1 MPASEYSAQVK
12 KAAHFSIITALVLII
27 TKGIAWWQ
35 TGSVSMLASIT
46 DSMLDL
52 LASFMSMLILRFA
65 LMPAD
70 HNHSFGHGKAE
81 SLASLVQSAFIS
93 GSAIFLLLQGIHR
106 FNSPQ
111 ALNNTILGMLVTVFS
126 IFATLLLVWYQ
137 GRVIE
142 QTDSPAIKADR
153 LHYQTDLLMNFAIL
167 ISLGLSVHGI
177 LWADAVFAILISLYI
192 LLNAAKMLFSSTQ
205 LLLDQMLPPEE
216 IEQIHAVL
224 NQEIAQDS
232 RMLGFHALRTRR
244 SGAIR
249 FIQFH
254 LELADELSFIE
265 AHDIT
270 EHLERCL
277 CKTFPRSDIVIH
289 PEPTFVVQQEMQLD
303 KKVI

>member
-27 TKGIAWWQ
+27 VKGIAWWQ

-205 LLLDQMLPPEE
+205 LLLDQMLPAEE
-216 IEQIHAVL
+216 IEQINAVL
-224 NQEIAQDS
+224 NQEISQD
-232 RMLGFHALRTRR
+232 RR
-244 SGAIR
+244 I
-249 FIQFH
+249 
-254 LELADELSFIE
+254 L
-265 AHDIT
+265 
-270 EHLERCL
+270 
-277 CKTFPRSDIVIH
+277 
-289 PEPTFVVQQEMQLD
+289 
-303 KKVI
+303 

>member
-1 MPASEYSAQVK
+1 
-12 KAAHFSIITALVLII
+12 
-27 TKGIAWWQ
+27 
-35 TGSVSMLASIT
+35 MLASIT

-52 LASFMSMLILRFA
+52 LASFMNMLILRFA

-111 ALNNTILGMLVTVFS
+111 ALSNTLLGMAVTVFS
-126 IFATLLLVWYQ
+126 ILATGLLVWYQ
-137 GRVIE
+137 GRVINATE
-142 QTDSPAIKADR
+142 SPAIKADR
-153 LHYQTDLLMNFAIL
+153 LHYQTDLLMNFTIL
-167 ISLGLSVHGI
+167 LSLGLSAYGI

-192 LLNAAKMLFSSTQ
+192 LLNAAKMLFDSTQ

>member
-1 MPASEYSAQVK
+1 MA
-12 KAAHFSIITALVLII
+12 
-27 TKGIAWWQ
+27 
-35 TGSVSMLASIT
+35 
-46 DSMLDL
+46 
-52 LASFMSMLILRFA
+52 
-65 LMPAD
+65 
-70 HNHSFGHGKAE
+70 
-81 SLASLVQSAFIS
+81 
-93 GSAIFLLLQGIHR
+93 
-106 FNSPQ
+106 
-111 ALNNTILGMLVTVFS
+111 VTVFS
-126 IFATLLLVWYQ
+126 ILATGLLVWYQ
-137 GRVIE
+137 GRVIKATE
-142 QTDSPAIKADR
+142 SPAIKADR
-153 LHYQTDLLMNFAIL
+153 LHYQTDLLMNFTIL
-167 ISLGLSVHGI
+167 LSLGLSAYGI

-192 LLNAAKMLFSSTQ
+192 LWNAAKMLFDSTQ

-224 NQEIAQDS
+224 NQEIVQDS

-277 CKTFPRSDIVIH
+277 CKAFPRSDIVIH
-289 PEPTFVVQQEMQLD
+289 PEPTFIVQQEMQLD

>member
-27 TKGIAWWQ
+27 VKGIAWWQ

-70 HNHSFGHGKAE
+70 HNHYFGHGKAE

-192 LLNAAKMLFSSTQ
+192 LFNAAKMLFSSTQ
-205 LLLDQMLPPEE
+205 LLLDQMLPAEE
-216 IEQIHAVL
+216 IEQINAVL
-224 NQEIAQDS
+224 NQEIAQDL
-232 RMLGFHALRTRR
+232 RILGFHALRTRR

-254 LELADELSFIE
+254 LELEDELSFIE

-270 EHLERCL
+270 EHLETRL
-277 CKTFPRSDIVIH
+277 KTTFPHSDIVIH
-289 PEPTFVVQQEMQLD
+289 PEPTFVVQQEMQHI
-303 KKVI
+303 KKML